1 MPTLGFDTATEVL
14 TVAVARDGDPISE
27 GEHGPDA
34 DGRPRHQAL
43 LLAEVERCVA
53 EGGGWESIDRIAV
66 GLGPGSYTGLRIGIA
81 TARALAQARGIELRG
96 VSSLSALAR
105 GIEELPDAA
114 GRPRLPVLDAR
125 RKQAFAE
132 LHEPDGGPLRGPL
145 VLSPGEL
152 GELARG
158 HDPGALAA
166 GDGALRFRTELEA
179 VGATVA
185 PPGVAVHRIAAR
197 HICAL
202 SEAGRTW
209 PAEALEPIYLRE
221 PDAKRWRERDRDDG
235 ADGN

>member
-1 MPTLGFDTATEVL
+1 MPTLGFDTASEVL
-14 TVAVARDGDPISE
+14 TVAVARGGEPIAE
-27 GEHGPDA
+27 AEHGPGA
-34 DGRPRHQAL
+34 DSRPRHQEL
-43 LLAEVERCVA
+43 LLAEVERCVSEA
-53 EGGGWESIDRIAV
+53 GGWESIERIAV

-81 TARALAQARGIELRG
+81 TARALAQARAIELRG

-105 GIEELPDAA
+105 GIGELGDAA

-125 RKQAFAE
+125 RTQAFAE
-132 LHEPDGGPLRGPL
+132 LHDPGGGPPAGPY
-145 VLSPGEL
+145 VLSPEEL

-158 HDPGALAA
+158 HDPGVMAA

-185 PPGVAVHRIAAR
+185 PPGDAVHQIAAR

-202 SEAGRTW
+202 SEVEGAWRT
-209 PAEALEPIYLRE
+209 ENLEPIYLRE

-235 ADGN
+235 ATGN